1 MLSKTLMLDT
11 DYYWIETNE
20 RHQVVT
26 PLPFRAL
33 LCASESRLGKL
44 YFPFVI
50 WFPVRFCQAGTLEA
64 EQSMLLP
71 VCRAVPA
78 QSARQAVLKASRWGL
93 FGLSIFSPVL

>member
-50 WFPVRFCQAGTLEA
+50 WFPVRLCQAGTLEA

-71 VCRAVPA
+71 VCRAVP
-78 QSARQAVLKASRWGL
+78 V
-93 FGLSIFSPVL
+93 